1 MLLKQEE
8 LQCYGW
14 NSFFPY
20 VAREI
25 VPHHP
30 SLSWQVYIYRWI
42 ISLLY
47 SPPHKPTCGEVDVGK
62 EDNVGG
68 DEGDQ
73 LSDADLL
80 LEVDVHDVLLSQ
92 RAVGAGMQQLEARTE
107 AAEEPD
113 VKSKRVV
120 THTVSNNQ
128 QTIPRRSSVRAEYIC
143 TMAISQTLI
152 PMKIQKGTVQTQQ
165 NYLKQGLIINK
176 IWPWGTEHPVDSNIS

>member
-143 TMAISQTLI
+143 TVAISQTLI